1 MSPRPPLTWL
11 YVPGDRPD
19 RVAKALASSAD
30 VVIVDLEDA
39 VVADAKP
46 DARQATADAL
56 QRASRPL
63 QVRVNSPGTPWHD
76 DDVAM
81 VARLPGAV
89 GLRLP
94 KAESVDA
101 VRDVSTSAPDR
112 AVHLLVESALGLEHA
127 YDLAT
132 ATSDVASLGLGEADL
147 RADLGV
153 TSEDGL
159 LWARGRIV
167 AAAAAAGLPPP
178 AMAAYT
184 DVRDLDGLAASC
196 RRGRA
201 MGFLGRTAIHPDQ
214 LDVIRAAFKP
224 TEGEVERAREL
235 LAAAE
240 KGAATRQGAVA
251 LADGRFVDAA
261 VIRQARRVIALGD

>member
-1 MSPRPPLTWL
+1 VSARAALTWL
-11 YVPGDRPD
+11 YVPGDHPD
-19 RVAKALASSAD
+19 RVAKALESAAD

-39 VVADAKP
+39 VVAGAKP
-46 DARQATADAL
+46 AARRATADTL
-56 QRASRPL
+56 EHASRPL
-63 QVRVNSPGTPWHD
+63 QVRVNAPGTPWHD

-81 VARLPGAV
+81 VARLPSAV

-94 KAESVDA
+94 KAETVDA

-112 AVHLLVESALGLEHA
+112 AVHLLVESALGLERA
-127 YDLAT
+127 YHLAT

-167 AAAAAAGLPPP
+167 SAAAAAGLPPP
-178 AMAAYT
+178 AMATYT

-201 MGFLGRTAIHPDQ
+201 LGFLGRTAIHPNQ
-214 LDVIRAAFKP
+214 LPVIRAAFTP
-224 TEGEVERAREL
+224 SEAEVGRAREL

-240 KGAATRQGAVA
+240 EGAAAGHGAVA

-261 VIRQARRVIALGD
+261 VIRQAQRVVALSE